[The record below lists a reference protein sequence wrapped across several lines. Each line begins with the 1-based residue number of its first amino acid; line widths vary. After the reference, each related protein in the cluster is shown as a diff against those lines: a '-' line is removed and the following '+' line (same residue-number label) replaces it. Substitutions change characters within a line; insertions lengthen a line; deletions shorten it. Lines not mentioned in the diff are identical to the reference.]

1 MEAVN
6 PYLKSMPVEIK
17 EEYLNDQAEL
27 LFSIQKE
34 NSTVISRRLLYFIV
48 KK

>member
-6 PYLKSMPVEIK
+6 PYLKSMPDETR
-17 EEYLNDQAEL
+17 EEYLNDQAKL
-27 LFSIQKE
+27 LFSIQKKD
-34 NSTVISRRLLYFIV
+34 SAVISRRLLYFIA